1 MDSEQVVAAVDEAVD
16 EIIADEAEE
25 AAPVE
30 ARSSYNEEEEEHCVN
45 VADEDITER
54 YSKAQLDSACADAF
68 AAGQGSQAGEVNTS
82 EEGHGWKHL
91 AIGAAEVGG
100 CILAAAAAVVGGC
113 ALFDWMSER
122 RTEQQVDTVD
132 NVA

>member
-1 MDSEQVVAAVDEAVD
+1 MDSEKVVAAVDEAVD

-30 ARSSYNEEEEEHCVN
+30 ARSSYNEEEH
-45 VADEDITER
+45 AIKDITR